1 MNNILDQKHSSESL
15 AAIIVTNRVLGL
27 CKEEAKY
34 CMCELLRRREEE
46 NDPFLFEEY
55 INNKIEEIKN
65 TNDEAINNNGFVR
78 FLSTISSIGKYERL

>member
-1 MNNILDQKHSSESL
+1 MDNLSNNKNSSESL
-15 AAIIVTNRVLGL
+15 AAIIVTNRILGL

-34 CMCELLRRREEE
+34 CMCELLRRREDE

-55 INNKIEEIKN
+55 IENKIKEIQN
-65 TNDEAINNNGFVR
+65 TNDEAVNNNGFVR